1 MNILIATDAFPPVC
15 GGSGWSTFE
24 LGRTL
29 RSHGHDVLIVRP
41 MPGAAA
47 GVRETAYEGIPVREF
62 GFRAPNIPYVRNY
75 FKSEY
80 LARVL
85 GEYLWELLRARTFDL
100 VHAQHVMTALPSIHA
115 AKRTGTPVVITVRDY
130 WPVCYWSDLIR
141 TRDGLELCPACT
153 TANMTVCIRPRAGG
167 AWPLAL
173 PMIPY
178 MRANLSEKRGS
189 LARADAVI
197 AVSRQ
202 MAADLSVR
210 APELKN
216 TRIEVIPNPVNVAI
230 VRASSGT
237 PPMEGPYGL
246 YLGKLARN
254 KGTDHLFDVLD
265 LSGLDWPLVI
275 AGDGPL
281 RAAME
286 RAAGSRRVR
295 FLGWLDQGESARW
308 LAHASLLIF
317 PSRGPESLS
326 RVLIEASALGIAIA
340 AMDTGGTRDIIDH
353 GVTGLLSST
362 PEALAG
368 DVRRLRE
375 DGELRRRLAEGA
387 RLKAEREFDASG
399 VVARIERVY
408 ADLVAR

>member
-24 LGRTL
+24 LARTL

-115 AKRTGTPVVITVRDY
+115 AKRTGTPVVMTVRDY

-216 TRIEVIPNPVNVAI
+216 TRIEVIPNPVNVAN
-230 VRASSGT
+230 VRALSGT

-265 LSGLDWPLVI
+265 LQRAGL
-275 AGDGPL
+275 
-281 RAAME
+281 
-286 RAAGSRRVR
+286 AAGYCRRR
-295 FLGWLDQGESARW
+295 ASARRDGERRRQ
-308 LAHASLLIF
+308 
-317 PSRGPESLS
+317 PSRPISRLARSGRIGALAGARLPADFSLS
-326 RVLIEASALGIAIA
+326 RARVVEPRPDRSQRPGNP
-340 AMDTGGTRDIIDH
+340 DRSNGHRRHPGHHRPWGH
-353 GVTGLLSST
+353 GVVVVNTRS
-362 PEALAG
+362 A
-368 DVRRLRE
+368 
-375 DGELRRRLAEGA
+375 RRR
-387 RLKAEREFDASG
+387 RPS
-399 VVARIERVY
+399 IERRWR
-408 ADLVAR
+408 APATAG